1 MTEYAALG
9 FLLTAYA
16 VIANDSVQTLGTF
29 IESNRKI
36 KWQWQWLWIST
47 ILVATLVGSWVAYNG
62 DISQGRLQVLPLVT
76 IEWYYLLPP
85 LGLVILTQFGIPVS
99 TSLLVLSAFAS
110 TVVFEQIILKSVIGY
125 ALAAIVA
132 YALWLFA
139 AKIFEGDEDKGDIL
153 HWRIVQW
160 LATGFLWFSWLSHD
174 IANIAV
180 YLPRQLPLSDLV
192 MVLLI
197 LVLGLAYIFWK
208 RGGKIQE
215 IITEKSNLSYVKSA
229 TCVDIVYALILIFFK
244 EYNSIPMS
252 TTWVFVGLLAG
263 RELAISSCGRKAF
276 PIIIK
281 DMGKMLVGLAFSVG
295 IIFLL

>member
-36 KWQWQWLWIST
+36 RWQWQWLWIST

-132 YALWLFA
+132 YALWLFTS
-139 AKIFEGDEDKGDIL
+139 KIFEGDEDKGDIL

-160 LATGFLWFSWLSHD
+160 IATGFLWFSWLSHD

-180 YLPRQLPLSDLV
+180 YLPRQLPFSDLIV
-192 MVLLI
+192 VLLI
-197 LVLGLAYIFWK
+197 LVAGLAYIFWQ

-215 IITEKSNLSYVKSA
+215 IITDKANLSYVKSA
-229 TCVDIVYALILIFFK
+229 TCVDIVYALILLFFK

-276 PIIIK
+276 PIIVK

-295 IIFLL
+295 IIFFL

>member
-29 IESNRKI
+29 IESNKSV
-36 KWQWQWLWIST
+36 KWQYQWGYISF
-47 ILVATLVGSWVAYNG
+47 ILVVTLISSWVAYDG

-85 LGLVILTQFGIPVS
+85 LGLVILTQYGIPVS
-99 TSLLVLSAFAS
+99 TSLLILSAFAS

-125 ALAAIVA
+125 ALAAIIA
-132 YALWLFA
+132 YFLWLFVS
-139 AKIFEGDEDKGDIL
+139 KVFDDDQDKGDIL

-160 LATGFLWFSWLSHD
+160 FATGFLWYSWLSHD

-180 YLPRQLPLSDLV
+180 FLPRQLPFSDLV
-192 MVLLI
+192 IVLLI
-197 LVLGLAYIFWK
+197 LVSGLAYIFWK
-208 RGGKIQE
+208 RGGRIQE
-215 IITEKSNLSYVKSA
+215 IITEKANLSFVKSA
-229 TCVDIVYALILIFFK
+229 TCVDIVYAVILLFFK
-244 EYNSIPMS
+244 EYNDLPMS

-263 RELAISSCGRKAF
+263 RELAISSVTKKAF

-295 IIFLL
+295 IVFLL